1 MEIAVW
7 IVSGILAL
15 LYLFAGFTKT
25 FTPLEKLRGTMPWV
39 DSMRNWTRLV
49 GIVEI
54 LGAVGLILPRLLDIA
69 PWLSVAAAFGLV
81 LVQVLAI
88 PLHIRRGE
96 QKALPM
102 NVVLLLAALFV
113 GIGLLVVLQ

>member
-1 MEIAVW
+1 MELAVW
-7 IVSGILAL
+7 IVSGLLAL

-25 FTPLEKLRGTMPWV
+25 FTPLEKLRGTMPWTE
-39 DSMRNWTRLV
+39 SIKNWTRVV

-69 PWLSVAAAFGLV
+69 PWLSVAAAVGLA
-81 LVQVLAI
+81 LVQVVAI
-88 PLHIRRGE
+88 PLHLRRRE
-96 QKALPM
+96 PKSVPF

-113 GIGLLVVLQ
+113 AIGLLVVL